1 MKLLYT
7 IIIFCFTGNMLFA
20 MDSTDSLLNTN
31 LTHKLEVVHLSG
43 NQDTVK
49 LVIAMN
55 KNEIPES
62 NLQKNMPW
70 ICAVLLGLFTIV
82 ANYQISKQSRLSN
95 KEAIE
100 RQIESA
106 TAIAMK
112 QIENASRTSQLDFNK
127 TVLSGNRQAWINEL
141 RELTSRIVT
150 KTMIYSVKMD
160 VGYEKVEELLYL
172 LAKTELMLND
182 AKDQEFIVAIKD
194 LRSCYLAIYAGQL
207 DFPELSPRNEKV
219 KMLTK
224 ITLKTEWERVK
235 KGE

>member
-1 MKLLYT
+1 MKLFFS
-7 IIIFCFTGNMLFA
+7 IIIFCFSGIILFA
-20 MDSTDSLLNTN
+20 KDSTDSLLNN
-31 LTHKLEVVHLSG
+31 KLSHQQEIVHLLG
-43 NQDTVK
+43 NQDTLK
-49 LVIAMN
+49 LMIAQN
-55 KNEIPES
+55 KKEIPDG

-70 ICAVLLGLFTIV
+70 ICAVLLGVFTII
-82 ANYQISKQSRLSN
+82 ANFQISKQSRKSN

-106 TAIAMK
+106 TTIALK
-112 QIENASRTSQLDFNK
+112 QIENASMTSQLDFNK

-182 AKDQEFIVAIKD
+182 AKDQEFIVALKD
-194 LRSCYLAIYAGQL
+194 LRSCYLAIFAGQM